1 MVLTRQC
8 RYSFLGGLPTWLVP
22 RIQNMIGKLLYLSF
36 YDPNVAA
43 AIVVAHPYP
52 PPCFPP
58 INDEL
63 RSDFAKTLILTSF
76 FANLNRSRG
85 RASIDMKHVCHSDR
99 PLPREDSSPYSIGR
113 VDGGFRK
120 SIASTD
126 SLGNYSQMTTCSVSS
141 TRSKPL
147 TVERTNEPWL
157 AGCEGAGAH
166 CGRGDFGRRQRRYA
180 AERSWK

>member
-1 MVLTRQC
+1 
-8 RYSFLGGLPTWLVP
+8 
-22 RIQNMIGKLLYLSF
+22 MIGKLLYLSF

-43 AIVVAHPYP
+43 AIVIAHPYP

-63 RSDFAKTLILTSF
+63 RSNFAKTLILTSF

-85 RASIDMKHVCHSDR
+85 RASIDMKRVCHSDR

-113 VDGGFRK
+113 VDGSFRK

-126 SLGNYSQMTTCSVSS
+126 SLGNYSQMTTGSISS
-141 TRSKPL
+141 TRSKSF
-147 TVERTNEPWL
+147 TEERRNEPWL
-157 AGCEGAGAH
+157 AGCEGAGAR
-166 CGRGDFGRRQRRYA
+166 CGCGDFGRRQRRYA

>member
-8 RYSFLGGLPTWLVP
+8 RYSLLGRLPTWLVP

-43 AIVVAHPYP
+43 AIVITHPYP

-63 RSDFAKTLILTSF
+63 RSNFAKTLILTSF

-85 RASIDMKHVCHSDR
+85 RASIDMKRVCHSDR

-113 VDGGFRK
+113 VDGGFRRP
-120 SIASTD
+120 IASAID
-126 SLGNYSQMTTCSVSS
+126 SLEIYSQMTLGSVLS
-141 TRSKPL
+141 TRSEGRFK
-147 TVERTNEPWL
+147 TV
-157 AGCEGAGAH
+157 
-166 CGRGDFGRRQRRYA
+166 
-180 AERSWK
+180 